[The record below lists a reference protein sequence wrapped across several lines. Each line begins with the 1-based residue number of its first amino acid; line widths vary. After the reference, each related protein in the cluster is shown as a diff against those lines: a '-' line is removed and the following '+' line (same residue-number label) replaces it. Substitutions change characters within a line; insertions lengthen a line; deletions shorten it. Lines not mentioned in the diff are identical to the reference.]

1 MLIVVPPTPGVCGG
15 RRRNYGLPVLDEPDR
30 SPSEEVRRS
39 PDTSSVV
46 DHDFVP
52 PPFVGVVRISSRHR
66 SASSRIYLSR
76 PPKRR
81 NYGPKPLAT
90 RLHTGEA
97 METVKSGTQR
107 KLFVRDA
114 SGLTPEFS
122 AFDAFVFNV
131 VAFALGLVLAIT
143 PTFLGGLYPRAD
155 IYWVL
160 TIGMVLALFNAV
172 TYGLFA
178 VAMPRSGGDYIY
190 IGRTLSPMA
199 GFVANWGFTWSQFF
213 GIGVYAVWCVQT
225 ALSPALSTFGYATNS
240 PEIVALG
247 TRVTEPVT
255 VWAIG
260 TALLLG
266 VFLISVFGLR
276 ILKKFLNALF
286 FVALVGTFVMLYV
299 FLTTSHEQFVASF
312 NNFMAAN
319 ANLPDAYNA
328 VIRLAAQN
336 GLEPGVQTTFWNSL
350 LALPVGYWAFIGFT
364 FSVYIG
370 GEVREVKRSQPLAII
385 GALLF
390 GYAIYMITMGRYYDV
405 VGLDFNNAV
414 ALLPTLK
421 DNPLPTSPSMSFFA
435 GILTPNVALN
445 LLMSLSTFL
454 WYYLML
460 FAMAAVC
467 VRNIFAWSF
476 DQIMPAGL
484 TKLSNGSP
492 WVAYLVVMALA
503 ELFLTLHAFIG
514 IGFINYIA
522 TFSVCFLIA
531 GIAAVVFPFRR
542 RQLFE
547 SSAPIVKRRL
557 AGIPLITIAGVG
569 NVVLFLVVLYSSLT
583 NPGVSGVQGWL
594 PGVALVVTYGTGYI
608 VYQIARAVRKS
619 QGIYF
624 NLLSTEL
631 PPE

>member
-1 MLIVVPPTPGVCGG
+1 MQ
-15 RRRNYGLPVLDEPDR
+15 
-30 SPSEEVRRS
+30 
-39 PDTSSVV
+39 
-46 DHDFVP
+46 
-52 PPFVGVVRISSRHR
+52 
-66 SASSRIYLSR
+66 
-76 PPKRR
+76 
-81 NYGPKPLAT
+81 
-90 RLHTGEA
+90 TGIP
-97 METVKSGTQR
+97 R

-122 AFDAFVFNV
+122 GLDAFIFNV

-160 TIGMVLALFNAV
+160 TIGTVLAFFNAV

-178 VAMPRSGGDYIY
+178 VAMPRSGGDYVY
-190 IGRTLSPMA
+190 IGRTLSPLM

-225 ALSPALSTFGYATNS
+225 ALSPALTTFGYATNNR
-240 PEIVALG
+240 EAIALG
-247 TRVTEPVT
+247 AKVTAPLM
-255 VWAIG
+255 VWLIG

-266 VFLISVFGLR
+266 VLLISIFGLR
-276 ILKKFLNALF
+276 VLKKFLNALF
-286 FVALVGTFVMLYV
+286 CVALLGTFAMLYV
-299 FLTTSHEQFVASF
+299 FLSTSHQGFVSAF
-312 NNFMAAN
+312 NDFMKAN
-319 ANLPDAYNA
+319 ANISDGYDA
-328 VIRLAAQN
+328 VIGLAAQH
-336 GLEPGVQTTFWNSL
+336 GLQTGVKTTFWDSL

-370 GEVREVKRSQPLAII
+370 GEVREVKKSQPMAII

-390 GYAIYMITMGRYYDV
+390 GYAIYMITMGRYYQV

-414 ALLPTLK
+414 AILPNLK
-421 DNPLPTSPSMSFFA
+421 NNPLPTSGSMSFFA
-435 GILTPNVALN
+435 GILTKNVLLN
-445 LLMSLSTFL
+445 LLMSVSTFL

-476 DQIMPAGL
+476 DQIMPSKL
-484 TKLSNGSP
+484 TKLSGGSP
-492 WVAYLVVMALA
+492 WVAYLVVMGLA

-531 GIAAVVFPFRR
+531 GIAAIVFPFRR
-542 RQLFE
+542 PQLFA
-547 SSAPIVKRRL
+547 SSFPIVKKRL
-557 AGIPLITIAGVG
+557 GGIPIITIAGAG
-569 NVVLFLVVLYSSLT
+569 NVILFLVVLYSSLT

-594 PGVALVVTYGTGYI
+594 PGVALIVTYGMGYI
-608 VYQIARAVRKS
+608 VYQVARVIRRR